1 MLLKL
6 ISKFSVPTL
15 HFQSR
20 PILSPNKIMTLYPT
34 LSPEAASRT
43 ANRSSMMSVASTV
56 EAEINSWSSSPNE
69 PSTPVNEIEEIIPLI
84 SINVEQ
90 EIHRVA
96 YKTLQQCIDLLR
108 GLNDDKSYVYESKFI
123 PNSTIGKH
131 VRHFYEHFQLLL
143 ESKPLKARRFVS
155 EHLNYDDYHYEEP
168 KEDNTKLWT
177 VNYDDRSRD
186 IPLETLRHT
195 AIKQLERLQDT
206 ILNDSI
212 LIPLHTPIQ
221 INTTVDSEMFM
232 DPIPFQSTYGREL
245 WFCCH
250 HAIHHFALIRVI
262 CIEQN
267 IEVPEDFGVAPS
279 TLKKRYELEHVEKE
293 QTD

>member
-6 ISKFSVPTL
+6 LSKLSVPTL

-20 PILSPNKIMTLYPT
+20 PILTPPNKFTTLYPT

-43 ANRSSMMSVASTV
+43 ANRFSVMSFASTV

-108 GLNDDKSYVYESKFI
+108 NLHSDDSYVFESKFI

-131 VRHFYEHFQLLL
+131 VRHLYEHFQLLL

-155 EHLNYDDYHYEEP
+155 EQLDHDDYHYDEP
-168 KEDNTKLWT
+168 KGVNTKLWA
-177 VNYDDRSRD
+177 VDYDDRSRD
-186 IPLETLRHT
+186 IPVETLRLT

-212 LIPLHTPIQ
+212 LIPLNTPIQ
-221 INTTVDSEMFM
+221 INATVDSEMLM
-232 DPIPFQSTYGREL
+232 DPIPLQSTYGREL

-262 CIEQN
+262 CTEQN
-267 IEVPEDFGVAPS
+267 IVVPEDFGVAPS
-279 TLKKRYELEHVEKE
+279 TLKKRYELELVEKE
-293 QTD
+293 